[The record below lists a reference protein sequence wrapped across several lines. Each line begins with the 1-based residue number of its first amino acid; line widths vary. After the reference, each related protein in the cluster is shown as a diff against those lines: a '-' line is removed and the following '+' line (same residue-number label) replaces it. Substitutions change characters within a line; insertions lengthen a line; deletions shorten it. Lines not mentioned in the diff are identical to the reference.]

1 MSIGYTNKGW
11 MIRTFTIAA
20 ALTAFALPQA
30 HAQAP
35 ATGSIHGH
43 VQNPAGIPVS
53 GDVKLTTDT
62 PPTETT
68 KYKYDF
74 PVDDSGNYKGTGIAP
89 GTYVAVFF
97 KDGKTVDY
105 VNGLKVVANQDAPA
119 DFDMTRAEFTASMTD
134 QQKKD
139 LEEYKAKAA
148 ATIAENA
155 KIGNANTLL
164 QQARDAIKAKDFDT
178 AATDMQQA
186 VSAKPDEGILWF
198 TLGDAQTGQKKY
210 DDAVASYKKA
220 VELND
225 SSKKPKPDLDA
236 AAYNNLGQALAES
249 GHPDDAA
256 AAYESAAKIQPTQ
269 AGMYYNNEAAI
280 FFNHGDM
287 AAALAAADKAIAAD
301 PTRPDPYFVRGQAL
315 IQNATVDKTG
325 KIIAPPGCADA
336 YQKYLELAPQGPH
349 AKDAADVLTSLGE
362 TIHSSYKSGK
372 K

>member
-1 MSIGYTNKGW
+1 MNIGYKTKRW
-11 MIRTFTIAA
+11 IFRTFTMAGL
-20 ALTAFALPQA
+20 LTACALPQA
-30 HAQAP
+30 YAQTA
-35 ATGSIHGH
+35 GSIHGH

-62 PPTETT
+62 PPTEAT

-74 PVDDSGNYKGTGIAP
+74 PVDESGNYKGSGIAP

-105 VNGLKVVANQDAPA
+105 VNGLKVVADQDAAA
-119 DFDMTRAEFTASMTD
+119 DFDMTRAEYTANMTPEE
-134 QQKKD
+134 KKA
-139 LEEYKAKAA
+139 LEDYKAKAS

-164 QQARDAIKAKDFDT
+164 QQARASIKAKDFDT
-178 AATDMQQA
+178 AATAMQQA

-198 TLGDAQTGQKKY
+198 TLGDAQSGQKKY
-210 DDAVASYKKA
+210 DDAITDYKKSID
-220 VELND
+220 LND
-225 SSKKPKPDLDA
+225 ASKKPQPDLDA
-236 AAYNNLGQALAES
+236 AAYNNLGQAQAES
-249 GHPDDAA
+249 GHPEDAA
-256 AAYESAAKIQPTQ
+256 TAYEAAAKIQPAQ

-287 AAALAAADKAIAAD
+287 DAALAAADKAIAAD
-301 PTRPDPYFVRGQAL
+301 PTRPDPYFVRGQSL
-315 IQNATVDKTG
+315 IQKATVDKSG
-325 KIIAPPGCADA
+325 KVIAPPGCVDA
-336 YQKYLELAPQGPH
+336 YQKYLELAPDGPH
-349 AKDAADVLTSLGE
+349 AKDAADILTSLGE